1 MAENWHPNLMV
12 SADDN
17 KQRGCSSQKLRENR
31 IKRRSMQALSSHMV
45 HTALG
50 GATELSASDI
60 DLMTVPHCH
69 RQTAIKAWHRLDW
82 VDPPQNVQRREKLE
96 QDL

>member
-1 MAENWHPNLMV
+1 MAENCHPNLMV

>member
-1 MAENWHPNLMV
+1 
-12 SADDN
+12 
-17 KQRGCSSQKLRENR
+17 
-31 IKRRSMQALSSHMV
+31 MV

-82 VDPPQNVQRREKLE
+82 VDPPQKRSTLRETGTRSLTMTAAALRGMQIWEASGPGQGLDWLGKRG
-96 QDL
+96 

>member
-1 MAENWHPNLMV
+1 MAENCHPNLMV

-17 KQRGCSSQKLRENR
+17 KQRGCSSQRLRENR
-31 IKRRSMQALSSHMV
+31 KRRSMQAPSGHMV

-69 RQTAIKAWHRLDW
+69 RQTAIKA
-82 VDPPQNVQRREKLE
+82 
-96 QDL
+96 